1 MNYYHYVKHIATIN
15 TFYNPTPTVWF
26 ITYNDYIANGRC
38 VE

>member
-15 TFYNPTPTVWF
+15 TFYNPTPTWF